1 MKTLRRWSCAAAA
14 SLLLSGPALA
24 QQQQQAQP
32 QASGQPQGEQQGQ
45 TEQPGPIAT
54 GPGFRE
60 LQGNVAKVSRIGGNL
75 TVVEPETG
83 RLVTL
88 EVYEKTPIVRGNQT
102 VALENIREGTEVR
115 AAYTVRGK
123 ELVAERIE
131 LSEKS
136 PQAAEI
142 VQERQGDQPAQL
154 RIQGRVTERSRVFNS
169 FKLVDPERDLAV
181 NIEVVPKTTFTMNG
195 RQATVDSL
203 EPGQEVRATYEL
215 SNGRFFAREVEILRG
230 PDLGAGQQG
239 GQQPSQP
246 QGSQQPSQPD
256 QQQPSPGQPQ

>member
-1 MKTLRRWSCAAAA
+1 MYAETPS
-14 SLLLSGPALA
+14 
-24 QQQQQAQP
+24 QAP
-32 QASGQPQGEQQGQ
+32 
-45 TEQPGPIAT
+45 
-54 GPGFRE
+54 
-60 LQGNVAKVSRIGGNL
+60 
-75 TVVEPETG
+75 
-83 RLVTL
+83 
-88 EVYEKTPIVRGNQT
+88 T

-131 LSEKS
+131 LSAEP

-181 NIEVVPKTTFTMNG
+181 NIEVVPKTTITMNG
-195 RQATVDSL
+195 RQATADSL

-215 SNGRFFAREVEILRG
+215 SSGRFFANEVEILRG

-239 GQQPSQP
+239 GQQPAQP